1 MFSGIAGSTNLY
13 FQNKG
18 CCETHTQSVQ
28 YWPIKIKLCNQSMLP
43 TVLSALM
50 FFVALMVALGSKNI
64 GLMLRMDVAGSQ
76 LGIMGQRFFPTNQLH
91 SEQLV

>member
-1 MFSGIAGSTNLY
+1 
-13 FQNKG
+13 
-18 CCETHTQSVQ
+18 
-28 YWPIKIKLCNQSMLP
+28 MLP

-76 LGIMGQRFFPTNQLH
+76 LGIMGQRFFPTNRLH